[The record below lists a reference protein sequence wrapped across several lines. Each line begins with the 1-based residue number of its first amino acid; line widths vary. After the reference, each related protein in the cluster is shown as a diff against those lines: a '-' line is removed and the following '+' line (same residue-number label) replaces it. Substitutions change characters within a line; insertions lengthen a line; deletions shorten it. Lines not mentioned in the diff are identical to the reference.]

1 MCSAGDSPATSPMR
15 YISLV
20 LLTIASIALFPLVGS
35 AKVGAAAIP
44 ADKPKHAKTEPPT
57 VSPTV
62 KVTGSLSTPVV
73 TTFGRVSGF
82 VTVANE
88 STESI
93 SATRIIVHVPEG
105 FSSQGARIEQDQPT
119 DLHCSPIGQN
129 TRSTLKCEVPG
140 TLEQGAERAITFE
153 WRAESDQP
161 QQSVD
166 VTVEWVSGNLG
177 FPSSR
182 SISLGEISAEASWK
196 LWVIQNPLVLPL
208 ISGVL
213 GGLIVAFV
221 QAWLASRER
230 RLEDHRAALAKL
242 GEEDRAAKSRR
253 LDEERA
259 HKTATWDMMLPQAH
273 QLAMRHYVHMQSF
286 VRGAISYLARYEKA
300 SKPDGRPDP
309 ELNDLPIRAFL
320 CLILFARRM
329 QYSTDT
335 VGGLYFK
342 NRVAEE
348 IVSRCY
354 YAYRKLYFDRN
365 IQARGA
371 YEWILSRILP
381 TARTSDLYE
390 KMRASSSVGANQPAS
405 SDPKVFEE
413 LQLGKALQAA
423 FQEFDTLLMQPAGD
437 GLRAKVVSILEGFAA
452 VMQFEMN
459 RPYRYWYNQP
469 SLLDITPNAK
479 TAIETLCEN
488 EPFGMGENWTNFRKT
503 ARDYLQD
510 ACTKGTEDSLS

>member
-1 MCSAGDSPATSPMR
+1 MR
-15 YISLV
+15 YICFV
-20 LLTIASIALFPLVGS
+20 LLTVASIGLFPRMGS
-35 AKVGAAAIP
+35 AKVGAAAFS
-44 ADKPKHAKTEPPT
+44 ADKPKPAKAEPPAVLPA

-62 KVTGSLSTPVV
+62 KVTGSLSTTVV

-88 STESI
+88 STDFI
-93 SATRIIVHVPEG
+93 SAIRIMVHVPEG
-105 FSSQGARIEQDQPT
+105 FSFQGARIEQDQPT
-119 DLHCSPIGQN
+119 DLHCSPMGQ
-129 TRSTLKCEVPG
+129 STHTALKCEVPG

-153 WRAESDQP
+153 WKAESDQP
-161 QQSVD
+161 QESVD
-166 VTVEWVSGNLG
+166 VTVEWVAGNLG

-182 SISLGEISAEASWK
+182 SISLGEISAAASWK
-196 LWVIQNPLVLPL
+196 LWVVQNPLVLPL
-208 ISGVL
+208 ISGLL
-213 GGLIVAFV
+213 GGLIVALV
-221 QAWLASRER
+221 QAWLASREK

-273 QLAMRHYVHMQSF
+273 QLAMQHYVHMQSF

-300 SKPDGRPDP
+300 SKPGGSLDP

-329 QYSTDT
+329 QHSTDT

-390 KMRASSSVGANQPAS
+390 KMHALSIVGVGPPAS
-405 SDPKVFEE
+405 SDPKVLEE
-413 LQLGKALQAA
+413 LQLGKAIETA
-423 FQEFDTLLMQPAGD
+423 FQEFDTLLIQPVGD
-437 GLRAKVVSILEGFAA
+437 GLRAKIVSILEGFAA

-469 SLLDITPNAK
+469 SFLEISQNAR

-488 EPFGMGENWTNFRKT
+488 EPFGMGENWVSFRKA
-503 ARDYLQD
+503 ARGYLQD